1 MCKDIA
7 DYQLNNKPRAP
18 LIAGKIMK
26 KEKKNGIQIIMK
38 ALTT

>member
-7 DYQLNNKPRAP
+7 DYRLNNKPRAP

-26 KEKKNGIQIIMK
+26 KEKNGIQIIMK